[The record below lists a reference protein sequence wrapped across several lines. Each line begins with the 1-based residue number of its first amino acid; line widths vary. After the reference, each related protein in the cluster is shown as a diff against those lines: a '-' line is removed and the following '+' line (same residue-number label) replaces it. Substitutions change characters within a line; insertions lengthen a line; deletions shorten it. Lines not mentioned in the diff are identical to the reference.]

1 MKNKELA
8 RQEISAFADG
18 EVKEQEFESALAELR
33 HDERHDDWE
42 MYHKIGDLLR
52 SSDMN
57 VKLSPDF
64 SARMAARLELEPA
77 ILAPQGA
84 MHSSS
89 LCADPVPQAEAN
101 RSDLKKRHPKY
112 WFASGIVA
120 AGVAATALIGV
131 PQLMVATSDAPGN
144 QGPKRAN
151 ISSDV
156 RHVSNGPATNSV
168 IVPQQGA
175 VNAPDIVMR
184 DSRIDDYLLA
194 HQRFSPSLYGATHYA
209 RAATF
214 ATDSNK

>member
-18 EVKEQEFESALAELR
+18 ELKGQEFESALTELR
-33 HDERHDDWE
+33 HDERRDDWE

-52 SSDMN
+52 SSDMS

-77 ILAPQGA
+77 ILAPHGA
-84 MHSSS
+84 MQSSS
-89 LCADPVPQAEAN
+89 LFADPVPQPEAKG
-101 RSDLKKRHPKY
+101 SGLKKRHPKY

-120 AGVAATALIGV
+120 AGVAATALIGA

-144 QGPKRAN
+144 EGRMRTN

-168 IVPQQGA
+168 TVPQQGT